1 LQNVTAQPIQEVYAL
16 LAQDEERNRLIVA
29 DVMAAVQAKRC
40 PVLLT
45 ERREHLDTLASLLSQ
60 HVQNVI
66 VMAGGMG
73 KKQRQQLAEQIAGLP
88 ADQPRVTVRAASP
101 AVRRCETA
109 LSPPGVTREKGL
121 TTSGWIRS
129 FWLYQSPGGEP

>member
-1 LQNVTAQPIQEVYAL
+1 VI
-16 LAQDEERNRLIVA
+16 
-29 DVMAAVQAKRC
+29 AAVRAKRC

-73 KKQRQQLAEQIAGLP
+73 KKQRKQLAEQIAGLP
-88 ADQPRVTVRAASP
+88 ADQPRITVRAASP
-101 AVRRCETA
+101 AARRCETA
-109 LSPPGVTREKGL
+109 LSPPGVTWVKGL
-121 TTSGWIRS
+121 TTSGWIHS
-129 FWLYQSPGGEP
+129 F